1 PSDETSRECHSH
13 RAGYPIWRREAPPH
27 RRWRS
32 RVGSGGLRPPG
43 RRQPLGRVWWGVCFV
58 SPPLPSSQ
66 GTFIISGNC
75 LCGAVRFEVDRLA
88 GPFELC
94 HCSRCR
100 KVSGSAFAAGIY
112 VNREDLRFTK
122 GLESI
127 KTYEAPILRA
137 PPPYRSSFCAECG
150 SSLPDPSAESPL
162 VE

>member
-1 PSDETSRECHSH
+1 MIR
-13 RAGYPIWRREAPPH
+13 
-27 RRWRS
+27 
-32 RVGSGGLRPPG
+32 GS
-43 RRQPLGRVWWGVCFV
+43 
-58 SPPLPSSQ
+58 
-66 GTFIISGNC
+66 C
-75 LCGAVRFEVDRLA
+75 LCGAVRFEVDRVA

-137 PPPYRSSFCAECG
+137 PPPYRSSFCAQCG
-150 SSLPDPSAESPL
+150 SSLPDPLAKSPL
-162 VE
+162 VEIPAGALDDDPQLRPDKHIYVDVKSPWFEIADTLPQFDRVEIRRHRSG

>member
-1 PSDETSRECHSH
+1 MIR
-13 RAGYPIWRREAPPH
+13 
-27 RRWRS
+27 
-32 RVGSGGLRPPG
+32 GS
-43 RRQPLGRVWWGVCFV
+43 
-58 SPPLPSSQ
+58 
-66 GTFIISGNC
+66 C
-75 LCGAVRFEVDRLA
+75 LCGAVRFDVDRVA

-137 PPPYRSSFCAECG
+137 PPPYRSSFCAQCG
-150 SSLPDPSAESPL
+150 SSLPDPLAKSPL
-162 VE
+162 VEIPAGALDGDPQLRPDKHIYVDVKSPWFEIADNLPQFDQVEIRKHRSR

>member
-1 PSDETSRECHSH
+1 MIR
-13 RAGYPIWRREAPPH
+13 
-27 RRWRS
+27 
-32 RVGSGGLRPPG
+32 GS
-43 RRQPLGRVWWGVCFV
+43 
-58 SPPLPSSQ
+58 
-66 GTFIISGNC
+66 C
-75 LCGAVRFEVDRLA
+75 LCGAVRFEVDRVA

-137 PPPYRSSFCAECG
+137 PPPYRSSFCAQCG
-150 SSLPDPSAESPL
+150 SSLPDPLAKSPL
-162 VE
+162 VEIPAGALDGDPQLRPDKHIYVDVKSPWFEIADNLPQFDQVEIRKHRSR

>member
-1 PSDETSRECHSH
+1 MIR
-13 RAGYPIWRREAPPH
+13 
-27 RRWRS
+27 
-32 RVGSGGLRPPG
+32 GS
-43 RRQPLGRVWWGVCFV
+43 
-58 SPPLPSSQ
+58 
-66 GTFIISGNC
+66 C
-75 LCGAVRFEVDRLA
+75 LCGAVRFEVDRVA

-122 GLESI
+122 GLEFI

-137 PPPYRSSFCAECG
+137 PPPYRSSFCAQCG

-162 VE
+162 VEIPAGALDDDPQLRPDKHIYVDVKSSWFEIADNLPQFDQVEIRRHRSR